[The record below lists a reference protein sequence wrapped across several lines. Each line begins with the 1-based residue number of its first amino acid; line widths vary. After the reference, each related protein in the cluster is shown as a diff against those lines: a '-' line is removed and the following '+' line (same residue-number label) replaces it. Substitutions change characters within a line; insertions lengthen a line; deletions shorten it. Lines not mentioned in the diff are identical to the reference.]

1 MAESFSRVLKWIQD
15 NVAALGILIALVTLL
30 LTVLG
35 AVGGGAWRLATTLT
49 ALGENIDELRTTVGR
64 LSSDVGELG
73 TTVGTLSNDVG
84 ALRTA
89 VDTLS
94 SDVGEL
100 RTAVD
105 TLSSGVEPDENIGG
119 VTANVLTE
127 FTQATRCLAALS
139 TSPEWEENIAAGLGA
154 PDAPPA
160 PPLGDQRPRR
170 VMPEECRALKQQP

>member
-1 MAESFSRVLKWIQD
+1 MAESFSRVLQWIQD

-49 ALGENIDELRTTVGR
+49 ALGENIGELETTVGT
-64 LSSDVGELG
+64 LSSDVGELR
-73 TTVGTLSNDVG
+73 TAVGTLSSDVSE
-84 ALRTA
+84 LKTA

-100 RTAVD
+100 RTAVG
-105 TLSSGVEPDENIGG
+105 TLSSDVEPDENVGG
-119 VTANVLTE
+119 VAANVLTE

-139 TSPEWEENIAAGLGA
+139 TSPEWEENITAGLRA
-154 PDAPPA
+154 PDAPPV
-160 PPLGDQRPRR
+160 PPRQNQPRR
-170 VMPEECRALKQQP
+170 VMPEECRALQQEP

>member
-1 MAESFSRVLKWIQD
+1 MAESFSR
-15 NVAALGILIALVTLL
+15 VAALGILIALVALL

-49 ALGENIDELRTTVGR
+49 ALDENVGELRTTVG
-64 LSSDVGELG
+64 E
-73 TTVGTLSNDVG
+73 
-84 ALRTA
+84 LRTT

-105 TLSSGVEPDENIGG
+105 TLSSDVGELKTAVDTLSSDEPDENVGN
-119 VTANVLTE
+119 VAANVLTE

-139 TSPEWEENIAAGLGA
+139 IFPQWEANVVAGLGA
-154 PDAPPA
+154 PAAPPT
-160 PPLGDQRPRR
+160 PPTLNLSRR
-170 VMPEECRALKQQP
+170 VMPEECRALQQEP